1 MIRAMLKRL
10 IGPLFTF
17 LFTVIGWAWALFN
30 WTRIRELKL
39 VPEELLQRLSLPA
52 RPRVM

>member
-1 MIRAMLKRL
+1 MIRAMLERL
-10 IGPLFTF
+10 IGPLFAF